1 MMNLSIGVYLYVF
14 CLSCWSSSRPLASR
28 AHNREEARVY
38 DDYVRALLFEVAVSK
53 GTNNK
58 DSL

>member
-1 MMNLSIGVYLYVF
+1 MDIWKISSLISLYGD
-14 CLSCWSSSRPLASR
+14 CTRSQI
-28 AHNREEARVY
+28 REEARVY